1 MKRAAFTFK
10 IRPDKVPE
18 YKEHHKHVWP
28 EMKEALTRNGWNNY
42 TLFLKENGEV
52 YGYVETPDG
61 LEAANAGMQ
70 EEAIN
75 AKWQE
80 MMAPFAPE
88 GIKPDQSFIILEEY
102 FHLD

>member
-1 MKRAAFTFK
+1 MIRAAFTFN
-10 IRPDKVPE
+10 IRPDKIPE
-18 YKEHHKHVWP
+18 YKEHHKNVWP
-28 EMKEALTRNGWNNY
+28 EMKEALSRNGWHNY

-52 YGYVETPDG
+52 YGYVETPNG
-61 LEAANAGMQ
+61 LDEANAGMQ

-80 MMAPFAPE
+80 MMAPFVPE